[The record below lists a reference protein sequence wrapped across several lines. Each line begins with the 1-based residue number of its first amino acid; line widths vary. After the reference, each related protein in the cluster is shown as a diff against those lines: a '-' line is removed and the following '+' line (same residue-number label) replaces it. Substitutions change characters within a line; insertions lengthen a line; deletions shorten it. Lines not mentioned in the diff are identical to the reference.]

1 MELREAKTILLIED
15 NEGIADALTLLLE
28 IEGYYV
34 DLWMG
39 EPAELRLQEPLPD
52 LILLDLLLG
61 GMDGSILCQQLKA
74 EDRTRQIPVIL
85 MSANPHT
92 REIARAV
99 GADDEVMKPFDPTQL
114 LALLSTY
121 LNRE

>member
-1 MELREAKTILLIED
+1 VNLLPPYTVHQD
-15 NEGIADALTLLLE
+15 NCCKI
-28 IEGYYV
+28 Y
-34 DLWMG
+34 
-39 EPAELRLQEPLPD
+39 QFKS
-52 LILLDLLLG
+52 LDLH
-61 GMDGSILCQQLKA
+61 LCQQLKA

-99 GADDEVMKPFDPTQL
+99 GADNEVMKPFDPTQL

>member
-1 MELREAKTILLIED
+1 MQKREAKTVLLVED
-15 NEGIADALTLLLE
+15 NAGIADALTLLLQ
-28 IEGYYV
+28 IEGYDV
-34 DLWMG
+34 DLWTG
-39 EPAELRLQEPLPD
+39 ESAELRLQEPLPD

-61 GMDGSILCQQLKA
+61 GMDGSLMCQQLKA
-74 EDRTRQIPVIL
+74 EDRTRQIPIIL

-121 LNRE
+121 LSKG